1 MVPEPPS
8 SENRTF
14 ICTVVFLD
22 LVDYS
27 RQPVGQQV
35 ALKKRL
41 NELIARSL
49 AHVPE
54 SDRLIVDTGDGA
66 ALCFFGDPEDA
77 LFAATSLREA
87 VIADP
92 GPTDA
97 RLRIG
102 INLGPA
108 RVVRDLNGN
117 RNVIGDG
124 INAAQR
130 VMGFAAPNQILVSRS
145 YYEVV
150 SHISLDYARLFQYA
164 GLHRDKHIREHEVYE
179 IQIAPGLAP
188 PAGGGRDAA
197 RTGDAPAAVVE
208 PRAWSPELLARVA
221 GALARHL
228 GPVATLLVRRAAAT
242 APDIRHLLH
251 SVAEPLPPAGREAFL
266 AETAALTAPSAPLGA
281 PVTAPPEPT
290 TEVESAA
297 HVAGPV
303 TAEVLATAERRLA
316 RHLGPIARV
325 LVARAGRDAPDVAV
339 LADRLAEHIADP
351 RARKAFLTEMKG

>member
-1 MVPEPPS
+1 MAPEPPS

-14 ICTVVFLD
+14 ICTVVFVD

-41 NELIARSL
+41 NQMIARSL

-54 SDRLIVDTGDGA
+54 SERLIVDTGDGA

-87 VIADP
+87 VTADP
-92 GPTDA
+92 GPADA

-179 IQIAPGLAP
+179 IQIAPGLGP
-188 PAGGGRDAA
+188 PGADRDPP
-197 RTGDAPAAVVE
+197 TTAVPVGVVA
-208 PRAWSPELLARVA
+208 PRAWPPELLPSVA
-221 GALARHL
+221 KALARHL
-228 GPVATLLVRRAAAT
+228 GPVAALLVRRAAAS
-242 APDIRHLLH
+242 APDVRHLLDT
-251 SVAEPLPPAGREAFL
+251 VAEHLPPAGREAFL
-266 AETAALTAPSAPLGA
+266 AETAGLAARSEPLPASMAAPTEVETEAEGGPHASA
-281 PVTAPPEPT
+281 PVTP
-290 TEVESAA
+290 
-297 HVAGPV
+297 
-303 TAEVLATAERRLA
+303 EVLTAAERRLA

-325 LVARAGRDAPDVAV
+325 LVARVGRDAPDVAA
-339 LADRLAEHIADP
+339 LADRLAAHIADP
-351 RARKAFLTEMKG
+351 RARKTFLTDMQG